1 MVFRYLQQVR
11 LQTNCHLNTEHYLI
25 SSLFYLLKS
34 FLWFGLPSFIE
45 ILPQWKNF
53 FQLSLLFLKAT
64 KEEIKKS
71 SLIFHF
77 LFSSHSVHSLLLE
90 TDSRTRRAKVL
101 LEETTRRLK
110 EKKKTV
116 DAILLPICGR
126 SVRFCII
133 RERTTQRKEREYSF
147 VFLCWMILLTSY
159 IPDCEGFFLSLCV
172 FSGQILGTDGD
183 LGWEW
188 YFCKDDKPFTDI
200 TQLKSIQTGDRNILR
215 PNPWRK
221 KKEEKYMRFYF

>member
-53 FQLSLLFLKAT
+53 FKLSLLFLKAT

-110 EKKKTV
+110 GKKNPSMPFCFRFVV
-116 DAILLPICGR
+116 DPFGFAL
-126 SVRFCII
+126 SE
-133 RERTTQRKEREYSF
+133 RERRRERSENTPLSF
-147 VFLCWMILLTSY
+147 CAEWFCSLLIFLTVKGS
-159 IPDCEGFFLSLCV
+159 FFLYA
-172 FSGQILGTDGD
+172 
-183 LGWEW
+183 
-188 YFCKDDKPFTDI
+188 YF
-200 TQLKSIQTGDRNILR
+200 LDR
-215 PNPWRK
+215 
-221 KKEEKYMRFYF
+221 Y